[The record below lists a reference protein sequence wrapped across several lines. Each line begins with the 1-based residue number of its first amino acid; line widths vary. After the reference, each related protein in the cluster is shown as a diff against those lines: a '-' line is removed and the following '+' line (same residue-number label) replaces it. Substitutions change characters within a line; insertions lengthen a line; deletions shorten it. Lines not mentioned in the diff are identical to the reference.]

1 MTNIVLLLA
10 WIGQA
15 CFTLQVGDTRIVLD
29 PVPAKMG
36 YFAGPFE
43 ADVVTVSHEHFDH
56 NALAIVAGKPQV
68 LRGLTADGKDWN
80 PVKFENKDVKITS
93 IPVYHDDVQGAKR
106 GKNAMFLIETKDL
119 RILHT
124 GDLGHTLSTETLQ
137 QVGKVDVLLICV
149 GGFYTVDSRAARAVV
164 EQLKPRVVVPMHYK
178 TDPKSELPIAA
189 ETDFVMGWKHVKRLD
204 TNELA
209 LPTDLSEYPKDEP
222 TLVVLSPR
230 KAVANAPKSE

>member
-1 MTNIVLLLA
+1 MVNAVLLLA

-15 CFTLQVGDTRIVLD
+15 CFTLQVGDTRILLD

-56 NALAIVAGKPQV
+56 NALTIVAGKPQV
-68 LRGLTADGKDWN
+68 LRGLTADGKEWN

-106 GKNAMFLIETKDL
+106 GKNAMFLIETNDL

-124 GDLGHTLSTETLQ
+124 GDLGHTLSAETIQ

-149 GGFYTVDSRAARAVV
+149 GGFYTLDSRGARTVI
-164 EQLKPRVVVPMHYK
+164 EQVKPRLVVPMHYK
-178 TDPKSELPIAA
+178 TDPKSELPIA
-189 ETDFVMGWKHVKRLD
+189 TDVDFLAGWKHIRRAD
-204 TNELA
+204 ANEFA
-209 LPTDLSEYPKDEP
+209 LPTDLSEFPKDEP
-222 TLVVLSPR
+222 TILVLSP
-230 KAVANAPKSE
+230 KKSEENVQKGK

>member
-1 MTNIVLLLA
+1 MMQAVLLLA

-15 CFTLQVGDTRIVLD
+15 CFTLQVGETRIVLD
-29 PVPAKMG
+29 PVPAKLG

-56 NALAIVAGKPQV
+56 NALEIVAGKPQV
-68 LRGLTADGKDWN
+68 LRGLTADGKDWS
-80 PVKFENKDVKITS
+80 PVHFENKDVKITS

-106 GKNAMFLIETKDL
+106 GKNAMFLIEAHGL

-124 GDLGHTLSTETLQ
+124 GDLGHPLSPETLK

-149 GGFYTVDSRAARAVV
+149 GGYYTVDGRGARAVI

-178 TDPKSELPIAA
+178 TDPKSELPIATEA
-189 ETDFVMGWKHVKRLD
+189 DFLAGWKHVKRAD

-209 LPTDLSEYPKDEP
+209 LTADLSEYPADEP
-222 TLVVLSPR
+222 TVLVLPP
-230 KAVANAPKSE
+230 KKPGEQAPKGQ

>member
-1 MTNIVLLLA
+1 MVKAMMLLA

-56 NALAIVAGKPQV
+56 NALESVAGKPQV

-106 GKNAMFLIETKDL
+106 GKNAMFLIEAKGL

-124 GDLGHTLSTETLQ
+124 GDLGHSLSPETLER
-137 QVGKVDVLLICV
+137 VGKVDVLLICV
-149 GGFYTVDSRAARAVV
+149 GGYYTVDGAGARAVIA
-164 EQLKPRVVVPMHYK
+164 QLKPRVVVPMHYK
-178 TDPKSELPIAA
+178 TDPKSELPIAS
-189 ETDFVMGWKHVKRLD
+189 ESDFLAGWKHVKRAES
-204 TNELA
+204 NELA
-209 LPTDLSEYPKDEP
+209 LTGDLSEYPLDEP
-222 TLVVLSPR
+222 TILVLPSKKPVESAL
-230 KAVANAPKSE
+230 KEK